1 MQTRR
6 GVIAGC
12 AGFAVLV
19 AAGPAL
25 ALTLDE
31 ARAAGRVGEMPT
43 GYLGVVDN
51 DPAVRAL
58 VDSVNI
64 QRRDHYKA
72 IAERENAPLA
82 AVEQLAGAR
91 LIDRAGPGEYVMD
104 VNGKW
109 IRK

>member
-6 GVIAGC
+6 AMIAGC
-12 AGFAVLV
+12 AGLAGLL
-19 AAGPAL
+19 AARPAL

-43 GYLGVVDN
+43 GYLGVVDD
-51 DPAVRAL
+51 DPAVRTL
-58 VDSVNI
+58 VDSVNA
-64 QRRDHYKA
+64 QRRDRYKE
-72 IAERENAPLA
+72 IAEREDAPLA

-104 VNGKW
+104 VNGAW
-109 IRK
+109 VRK